1 MKLNHVLLAG
11 VISTVAFSTVAT
23 AAPQIIFKGEVS
35 GQTCTASIN
44 GETDTIVLLPT
55 VSTELL
61 ANTGSTGG
69 ITPFRVTIK
78 DCEPDSTDLAINTN
92 FLGRNVTANGTLGNT
107 ADSANAAKNVS
118 IQLMTS
124 GSGSAPVD
132 LSAGVTP
139 VPGLVLKKDET
150 STSYEFG
157 ARYYSE
163 GGATAGEVTSLAE
176 YTLSYF

>member
-78 DCEPDSTDLAINTN
+78 DCEPDSADLAINTN
-92 FLGRNVTANGTLGNT
+92 FLGRNVTTNGTLGNT
-107 ADSANAAKNVS
+107 ADTANAAKNVS

-124 GSGSAPVD
+124 GNGGTAIN
-132 LSAGVTP
+132 LSAGVTA

-150 STSYEFG
+150 STSYDFG